1 MDALLRRLGDEVR
14 ESLHQIM
21 GAMEL
26 MAEEPLTENQRHYL
40 GRCRTSADQLLCTAN
55 DLAELARTEFPP
67 PVSAPFRV
75 EGVVAEM
82 AWLLR
87 HLANRRDTEFNW
99 HLDQSVP
106 EAVSGDA
113 RLLQDLLRKIVES
126 ALYLAPRGRI
136 DLQVK
141 ATPEGALIL
150 ETSAEAAGE
159 SLSDPEFLTADG
171 LGPALGLSIVR
182 KRLDQMG
189 GKLSTFTEGRRATL
203 LMTVPYAA
211 AGDWTW
217 TAPPDSGG
225 SAGVPLNILIAEDS
239 DDSFFLLQAYLA
251 NAGHQLSRALNGA
264 EALEMVKTGQ
274 YNFVVM
280 DIKMPVMD
288 GYTATRLIREWETGQ
303 GRARLP
309 ILLLSAEE
317 AAVQMRTGANAG
329 CSGYLTK
336 PATKA
341 QVLTALD
348 FYARPDVP
356 VLSEPDRTRA

>member
-14 ESLHQIM
+14 ESLHQIL

-26 MAEEPLTENQRHYL
+26 MSEEPLSENQRHYL
-40 GRCRTSADQLLCTAN
+40 DRCRTSADQLLCTAN

-67 PVSAPFRV
+67 PVSTPFRV

-87 HLANRRDTEFNW
+87 HLADRRDTEFSW
-99 HLDQSVP
+99 HLDAGVP
-106 EAVSGDA
+106 EAVTGDA
-113 RLLQDLLRKIVES
+113 RLLQDLLRKVVES

-136 DLQVK
+136 HLEVS
-141 ATPEGALIL
+141 AAVEGVLIL
-150 ETSAEAAGE
+150 DTSAEAAGE
-159 SLSDPEFLTADG
+159 MLCDPEFLTAEG

-182 KRLDQMG
+182 KRVDQLG
-189 GKLSTFTEGRRATL
+189 GKLATFAEGRRATL
-203 LMTVPYAA
+203 LLTIPYAL
-211 AGDWTW
+211 AGEWNW
-217 TAPPDSGG
+217 
-225 SAGVPLNILIAEDS
+225 SATDNRASEGEPLNLLIAEDS

-251 NAGHQLSRALNGA
+251 NEGHRLTRALNGA
-264 EALEMVKTGQ
+264 QAVELVRSGE
-274 YNFVVM
+274 YDFVLM
-280 DIKMPVMD
+280 DVKMPLMD

-317 AAVQMRTGANAG
+317 AAVQMRVGANAG

-341 QVLTALD
+341 QILTALE
-348 FYARPDVP
+348 FYARRQTPALP
-356 VLSEPDRTRA
+356 

>member
-14 ESLHQIM
+14 ESLHQIL

-26 MAEEPLTENQRHYL
+26 MTEDPLSANQRHYL
-40 GRCRTSADQLLCTAN
+40 GRCRASADQLLCTAN
-55 DLAELARTEFPP
+55 DLAELARTELPP
-67 PVSAPFRV
+67 LESAPFRV

-87 HLANRRDTEFNW
+87 HLADRRDTEFAW
-99 HLDQSVP
+99 HLDESVP
-106 EAVSGDA
+106 EAVNGDA

-136 DLQVK
+136 RLDVR
-141 ATPEGALIL
+141 AGVEGVLIL
-150 ETSAEAAGE
+150 ETSAEAVGE
-159 SLSDPEFLTADG
+159 TLSDPEFLTAEG

-182 KRLDQMG
+182 KRLDQIN
-189 GKLSTFTEGRRATL
+189 GKLSTFTEGARATL
-203 LMTVPYAA
+203 LMTVPYTPAE
-211 AGDWTW
+211 DWNW
-217 TAPPDSGG
+217 SG
-225 SAGVPLNILIAEDS
+225 SEHPSDERAPLNLLIAEDS
-239 DDSFFLLQAYLA
+239 DDSFFLLQAYVA
-251 NAGHQLSRALNGA
+251 NEGHQLARALNGA
-264 EALEMVKTGQ
+264 QAVDMVKSGQ

-280 DIKMPVMD
+280 DVKMPVMD
-288 GYTATRLIREWETGQ
+288 GYTATRLIREWETEQ

-341 QVLTALD
+341 QVLTALE
-348 FYARPDVP
+348 FYARTEVP
-356 VLSEPDRTRA
+356 ALP